1 MKKQITFKE
10 RLNQLDLCVTAEDY
24 RIVVQLIKDDFAE
37 AAREEDEARTKRI
50 QQLLDDTII
59 QNN

>member
-24 RIVVQLIKDDFAE
+24 RIVVNLIKDDFAE
-37 AAREEDEARTKRI
+37 AAKEEDEARTKRI
-50 QQLLDDTII
+50 EQILKDDFI
-59 QNN
+59 QNK